1 MHRTFGLLVLS
12 LTALSAFGET
22 ATVAFETESFDLA
35 TGTVVNSVDDPLA
48 TDTGDLRVGYHADRT
63 PHAVAVPGPGAKITL
78 LSNTPFTSVDG
89 TMALSLSATAPDFA
103 WRATDTVV
111 IETTSGAR
119 YKLGNVTEDASS
131 VTFDFELL

>member
-1 MHRTFGLLVLS
+1 MHRIFCLLVS

-35 TGTVVNSVDDPLA
+35 TGTVVTAIDDPLA

-63 PHAVAVPGPGAKITL
+63 PHAVAVPQPGAKIAL
-78 LSNTPFTSVDG
+78 LSDTPFTSVDG
-89 TMALSLSATAPDFA
+89 TTALSLSATAPDLA

-111 IETTSGAR
+111 IETASGAR
-119 YKLGNVTEDASS
+119 YKLGNVTEGTSS
-131 VTFDFELL
+131 VTFDFEPL